1 MYQDMGLYVRSRDD
15 VVCFDIGNLDFALAS
30 ASI

>member
-1 MYQDMGLYVRSRDD
+1 MHQDMGLYVRSRDD
-15 VVCFDIGNLDFALAS
+15 VVCFELGNIDFALAS